1 VEKLGLIAGNRKF
14 PLLLCEACR
23 KQGREVVVVA
33 VKGDTSTRINKLAS
47 KVHWLNLSEFSS
59 MFEFF
64 RSEGIRSVVMAGQ
77 ISPRRLFS
85 DEITRDERLRVMLAG
100 TKDKRADTIF
110 GAVADMLRQE
120 GFELIDSTVYVKEYF
135 PGAGVLTREEPDAAL
150 AGEISF
156 GMRMAKAV
164 ALLDIGQTIAVKDK
178 AIVAV
183 EAFEGTD
190 NLIRR
195 AGRVARKGI
204 TVVKVSKPNQDARFD
219 VPVVG
224 LRTIRSCVRAGAR
237 CLAIEAG
244 KTLFIDKEESVA
256 LANRKNLVI
265 AAV

>member
-1 VEKLGLIAGNRKF
+1 MEKIGLIAGNRKF
-14 PLLLCEACR
+14 PLLVCEACR
-23 KQGREVVVVA
+23 RQGFQVVAVA
-33 VKGDTSTRINKLAS
+33 VKGDTSGRINTLAG

-64 RSEGIRSVVMAGQ
+64 RSEGVRSVIMAGQ

-85 DEITRDERLRVMLAG
+85 DEISRDERLRAMLAG

-120 GFELIDSTVYVKEYF
+120 GFELIDSTVFVKEYF
-135 PGAGVLTREEPDAAL
+135 PAAGVLTRLAPDAAL
-150 AGEISF
+150 LDDISF

-164 ALLDIGQTIAVKDK
+164 ALLDIDQTIAVKDK

-195 AGRVARKGI
+195 AGRVAKKGI
-204 TVVKVSKPNQDARFD
+204 TVIKVSKPNQDARFD

-224 LRTIRSCVRAGAR
+224 LGTVKSCVRAGVR
-237 CLAIEAG
+237 CLAIEAA
-244 KTLFIDKEESVA
+244 KTLFIDRDKSVA
-256 LANRKNLVI
+256 LANRKNLLI
-265 AAV
+265 TAV